1 MPWSRLRIFPS
12 PKRRILSRIEGTRT
26 PRWLELFSV
35 GADAGAKSPWYAS
48 ARPERTTR
56 PPELAHRGPG
66 AGRWQESS
74 SAGRTHL
81 PVVGVRRAA
90 GCGVV
95 QPDHSVRPAAAVV
108 HHARLARLGS
118 DERVEPVP
126 DW

>member
-35 GADAGAKSPWYAS
+35 GPDAGAKSPWYAS

-66 AGRWQESS
+66 AGQSS
-74 SAGRTHL
+74 GSSGAGGAHL
-81 PVVGVRRAA
+81 PVVGVRGTTA
-90 GCGVV
+90 CGVA
-95 QPDHSVRPAAAVV
+95 QPDHTVGPAAAVV
-108 HHARLARLGS
+108 HHARLKIGRASWRG
-118 DERVEPVP
+118 RG
-126 DW
+126 